1 MVYNVVISHHQTE
14 NINKFPKNSVIVF
27 DDVTEND
34 IKECESNNIPYV
46 LSKEKGNRSINRNTG
61 LYYILNNYDIKDND
75 IIQFFD
81 GDRYPVDYNIENVIN
96 LMETHK
102 VDVMLYSCQ
111 YDKRHTKIFVPLE
124 GAVIIDTGT
133 LCNPF
138 YSCGFAITVNAI
150 RKIMEFNNN
159 SFFET
164 SFIYWGGEDQYM
176 GLICDKIELK
186 VGLTCEILLNGNV
199 GGDQE
204 EHPDYKKS
212 MQNYINLIRKYN
224 LPIRNSTKESYIIK

>member
-1 MVYNVVISHHQTE
+1 
-14 NINKFPKNSVIVF
+14 
-27 DDVTEND
+27 
-34 IKECESNNIPYV
+34 
-46 LSKEKGNRSINRNTG
+46 
-61 LYYILNNYDIKDND
+61 
-75 IIQFFD
+75 
-81 GDRYPVDYNIENVIN
+81 
-96 LMETHK
+96 
-102 VDVMLYSCQ
+102 
-111 YDKRHTKIFVPLE
+111 
-124 GAVIIDTGT
+124 
-133 LCNPF
+133 
-138 YSCGFAITVNAI
+138 
-150 RKIMEFNNN
+150 MEFNNN

-224 LPIRNSTKESYIIK
+224 LPIRNSAKESYIIK